1 MAEFV
6 HLHLHTEFSLL
17 DGACRIDELLDEA
30 VKLKMP
36 ALAVTE
42 HGNLFSSVVFHD
54 HARDRGLKPILG
66 CEVYVAQGSRFD
78 KSGPQTETN
87 HLVLLAETNEGYK
100 NLIKLVSAGY
110 TEGFYYRPRID
121 KELLAQ
127 HATGLIGLSSCLK
140 GEVASAL
147 KVEQTRQALDAAG
160 RLRDILGRDNF
171 FLEMQYQGIDE
182 QKTVNRGIVPLARD
196 LDLRLVAT
204 NDVHYLRQGD
214 SQPHDVLL
222 CIGTGKT
229 VTDAQ
234 RLRYTGDQF
243 FLKTADQ
250 MAGVFKDH
258 PDALKNT
265 LLVAERC
272 NVTIPKGQNHLPS
285 FGVPEGFTLDQ
296 YFEHVVRD
304 GFAQRSTRLHQ
315 LAASGRLKHTLDE
328 YARRLEYEIEMIKK
342 MGYTGYFLIVWDFIR
357 YAREEGIP
365 VGPGRGS
372 AAGSLVAWCMR
383 ITDVDPLDFGLI
395 FERFLNPERVSLPDI
410 DVDFCERRRG
420 EVIDYVTRKYGRE
433 NVAQII
439 TFGTM
444 KAKAV
449 VRDVG
454 RALDMPYADVNNIAK
469 QIPPALDMTLD
480 KALAENPV
488 LKDMVARDPKVK
500 EVIEIGKR
508 LEGMS
513 RHASV
518 HAAGVV
524 IAPGPITDYAPL
536 YKGNRDEITTQ
547 WNMKEVERIG
557 LLKMDFLGLSTLT
570 LIQDCLAEIKR
581 TEGIALDIDSIPLDD
596 PKTYK
601 VFGDGAAFGIF
612 QFESSGMRELLRK
625 AKPERLDDLIAL
637 NALYRPGPLKSGMV
651 DDWVARKQGR
661 TEVKY
666 ELPQLEPILSET
678 YGVIAYQE
686 QVMRVAQSL
695 AGFTLGQA
703 DVLRK
708 AMGKKDPK
716 VMAKQREAFMEGA
729 RSKGINEKKATKI
742 FDLMEYFAGYGFN
755 KSHSTAYALLAYQT
769 GFLKANYPWHFAA
782 ALLTIEAQ
790 NTDKLALYLAE
801 SRDRGIPVL
810 PPDINQ
816 SQLNFTVEAG
826 RGVRFGLT
834 AIKGLG
840 EGAIK
845 SIIQAREAL
854 GGRIPSLHALC
865 VELDLRLA
873 NKRVFEALVKAGACD
888 TLVDAD
894 RHPPLRMPLPV
905 IRARLF
911 ASIESAFEH
920 GSRTQRDKELGQT
933 DLFVSLTESVN
944 IGDGQ
949 PSAILLPM
957 VPPWSEIEQL
967 NFEKEAL
974 GLYWSGHP
982 IDRWADDLREYGSK
996 TTKDLIVKKEAGDT
1010 LQDDGI
1016 DETVSMT
1023 PSVNG
1028 SDRPAAAPANGNG
1041 NGNANGRPLA
1051 EDISIGGIVSGL
1063 RPLKTRK
1070 GDRMCVF
1077 MLDDAHGSIEVV
1089 VFPEA
1094 FKQHGHLAENGNT
1107 VCVAGRFER
1116 DDESARILAS
1126 EIVPIEIVRE
1136 RLAKSVAIRLSMPPH
1151 GRATL
1156 EKLFDVLAHHKGD
1169 RRVAFVIHE
1178 QEKHIR
1184 VTADVSGIRVRPSE
1198 RLVSEVEKICGA
1210 GSVSLRPSTI
1220 AQDAPSKVE
1229 GR

>member
-54 HARDRGLKPILG
+54 HARERGLKPILG

-87 HLVLLAETNEGYK
+87 HLVLLAETDEGYK

-127 HATGLIGLSSCLK
+127 HAKGLIGLSSCLK

-147 KVEQTRQALDAAG
+147 KVEQARPALEAAA
-160 RLRDILGRDNF
+160 RLRDILGLSNF
-171 FLEMQYQGIDE
+171 FLEMQYQGIEE
-182 QKTVNRGIVPLARD
+182 QKIVNNGLLPLARE
-196 LDLRLVAT
+196 LNLPLVAT

-214 SQPHDVLL
+214 AQPHDILL
-222 CIGTGKT
+222 CIGTGKNVNDT
-229 VTDAQ
+229 Q

-243 FLKTADQ
+243 FLKTAEQ
-250 MAGVFKDH
+250 MAKVFTGH
-258 PDALKNT
+258 EDALRNT
-265 LLVAERC
+265 LLIAERC

-296 YFEHVVRD
+296 YFEHVVRE
-304 GFAQRSTRLHQ
+304 GFAQRMARIQQ
-315 LAASGRLKHTLDE
+315 LAASGRLRHTADE
-328 YARRLEYEIEMIKK
+328 YHRRLEYEIEMIKQ
-342 MGYTGYFLIVWDFIR
+342 MGYVGYFLIVWDFIR

-372 AAGSLVAWCMR
+372 AAGSLVAWAMR
-383 ITDVDPLDFGLI
+383 ITDVDPIDFDLI

-449 VRDVG
+449 IRDVG
-454 RALDMPYADVNNIAK
+454 RVLEMPYADVDRIAK

-488 LKDMVARDPKVK
+488 LKDMAAKDPKVK
-500 EVIEIGKR
+500 EVLDIGRR

-536 YKGNRDEITTQ
+536 YKGQRDEVTTQ
-547 WNMKEVERIG
+547 WNMKEVERVG

-570 LIQDCLAEIKR
+570 LIDDALKEIRR
-581 TEGIALDIDSIPLDD
+581 TEGIELDIDHVPLDD
-596 PKTYK
+596 AKTYK
-601 VFGDGAAFGIF
+601 VFAEGAAFGIF

-625 AKPERLDDLIAL
+625 AKPDRLDDLIAL

-651 DDWVARKQGR
+651 DDYISRKQGK
-661 TEVKY
+661 TEIKY
-666 ELPQLEPILSET
+666 DLPALEPILADT

-686 QVMRVAQSL
+686 QVMRIAQAL
-695 AGFTLGQA
+695 AGFSLGQA

-716 VMAKQREAFMEGA
+716 VMAKMRESFMEGA
-729 RSKGINEKKATKI
+729 RAKGISEKKATKI
-742 FDLMEYFAGYGFN
+742 FDLMEFFAGYGFN
-755 KSHSTAYALLAYQT
+755 KSHSTAYAFLAYQT
-769 GFLKANYPWHFAA
+769 AYLKANYPSHFTA

-801 SRDRGIPVL
+801 ARERGITVL
-810 PPDINQ
+810 PPDLNQ
-816 SQLNFTVEAG
+816 SQLNFSVEKRADG
-826 RGVRFGLT
+826 TRPVRFGLT

-840 EGAIK
+840 EGAVNLILA
-845 SIIQAREAL
+845 AREQL

-865 VELDLRLA
+865 EILDLRLA
-873 NKRVFEALVKAGACD
+873 NKRVFEALVKSGACD
-888 TLVDAD
+888 SLAPDAGRPD
-894 RHPPLRMPLPV
+894 GRLLRET
-905 IRARLF
+905 RARLF
-911 ASIESAFEH
+911 ASIDGACEH
-920 GSRTQRDKELGQT
+920 GSRQQRNKDMGQF
-933 DLFVSLTESVN
+933 DMFGG
-944 IGDGQ
+944 GDASTTG
-949 PSAILLPM
+949 PTMVPLPD
-957 VPPWSEIEQL
+957 VPPWTEIEQL
-967 NFEKEAL
+967 NYEKECL
-974 GLYWSGHP
+974 GLYWTGHP
-982 IDRWADDLREYGSK
+982 IDRYAADLRVYGAR
-996 TTKDLIVKKEAGDT
+996 TTVDLAPKREAGEPVVADVE
-1010 LQDDGI
+1010 DPAGI
-1016 DETVSMT
+1016 EAL
-1023 PSVNG
+1023 PG
-1028 SDRPAAAPANGNG
+1028 IRPAADGHGSRPGNG
-1041 NGNANGRPLA
+1041 HGSRGAADEL
-1051 EDISIGGIVSGL
+1051 SIGGIVSGL

-1077 MLDDAHGSIEVV
+1077 MLDDAEGSLEIV
-1089 VFPEA
+1089 VFPET
-1094 FKQHGHLAENGNT
+1094 FKQCGHLAENGQM
-1107 VCVAGRFER
+1107 VLVKGKYER

-1126 EIVPIEIVRE
+1126 EIVPIDMVRE
-1136 RLAKSVAIRLSMPPH
+1136 RLARSVAIRLSTPPH
-1151 GRATL
+1151 DRATF
-1156 EKLFDVLAHHKGD
+1156 EKLWDVFAQHKGD
-1169 RRVAFVIHE
+1169 RRVAFDIEVTDADRRL
-1178 QEKHIR
+1178 R
-1184 VTADVSGIRVRPSE
+1184 VKVDVNAQIRVRPSE
-1198 RLVSEVEKICGA
+1198 RLVSDVEKICGA
-1210 GSVSLRPSTI
+1210 GSVSLR
-1220 AQDAPSKVE
+1220 
-1229 GR
+1229 

>member
-1 MAEFV
+1 MSEFV

-30 VKLKMP
+30 ARLGMP

-42 HGNLFSSVVFHD
+42 HGNMFSSVAFHD
-54 HARDRGLKPILG
+54 RARDRGLKPILG

-87 HLVLLAETNEGYK
+87 HLVLLAETDEGYK
-100 NLIKLVSAGY
+100 NLIRLVSAGY

-121 KELLAQ
+121 KDLLAR
-127 HATGLIGLSSCLK
+127 HAKGLIGLSSCLK

-147 KVEQTRQALDAAG
+147 KVEQARPALEAAG
-160 RLRDILGRDNF
+160 RLRDILGPDNF
-171 FLEMQYQGIDE
+171 FLEMQYQGIEE
-182 QKTVNRGIVPLARD
+182 QKTVNRGILPLARD
-196 LDLRLVAT
+196 LGLPLVAT

-214 SQPHDVLL
+214 AQPHDVLL

-229 VTDAQ
+229 VQDAQ

-243 FLKTADQ
+243 FLKTAAQ
-250 MAGVFKDH
+250 MAAVFKDH
-258 PDALKNT
+258 PDALRNT
-265 LLVAERC
+265 LRVAERC
-272 NVTIPKGQNHLPS
+272 DVTIPKGQNHLPS
-285 FGVPEGFTLDQ
+285 FGVPEGFTLDA
-296 YFEHVVRD
+296 YFEHVVRE
-304 GFAQRSTRLHQ
+304 GFEQRLARLRQ
-315 LAASGRLKHTLDE
+315 LNTEGRLRHTIDE
-328 YARRLEYEIEMIKK
+328 YARRLDYEIAMIRE

-383 ITDVDPLDFGLI
+383 ITDVDPIGFDLI

-454 RALDMPYADVNNIAK
+454 RALDMPYADVDRIAK
-469 QIPPALDMTLD
+469 QIPAALDMTLE

-488 LKDMVARDPKVK
+488 LRDMTERDPKVK
-500 EVIEIGKR
+500 EVIDIGQR

-524 IAPGPITDYAPL
+524 IAPGPVTDYAPL
-536 YKGNRDEITTQ
+536 YKGARDELTTQ

-570 LIQDCLAEIKR
+570 LIADCLEEIQR
-581 TEGIALDIDSIPLDD
+581 TEGVVLDIDAVPLDD
-596 PKTYK
+596 PKTYRL
-601 VFGDGAAFGIF
+601 FGEGATYGIF
-612 QFESSGMRELLRK
+612 QFESSGMRDLLRK
-625 AKPERLDDLIAL
+625 ARPERLDDLIAL

-661 TEVKY
+661 TAVTY
-666 ELPQLEPILSET
+666 ELDELEPILSDT

-686 QVMRVAQSL
+686 QVMRIAQAL
-695 AGFTLGQA
+695 AGFSLGQA

-708 AMGKKDPK
+708 AMGKKDPS
-716 VMAKQREAFMEGA
+716 VMARQRQAFTDGA
-729 RSKGINEKKATKI
+729 RGKGISERKAKKI

-769 GFLKANYPWHFAA
+769 AYLKANYPWHFAA

-790 NTDKLALYLAE
+790 NTDKLAMYMVE

-810 PPDINQ
+810 PPDINE
-816 SQLNFTVEAG
+816 SALRFTVEKG

-840 EGAIK
+840 EGAIRA
-845 SIIQAREAL
+845 ILGARTEL
-854 GGRIPSLHALC
+854 GGRIPSLYALC
-865 VELDLRLA
+865 EILDLRLV

-888 TLVDAD
+888 TLVGSLTHPALRDA
-894 RHPPLRMPLPV
+894 LPAV
-905 IRARLF
+905 RARLF
-911 ASIESAFEH
+911 AAIDGACEH
-920 GSRTQRDKELGQT
+920 GSRLQRNRDLGQV
-933 DLFVSLTESVN
+933 DLFGAGEPSGARAEVPLPDV
-944 IGDGQ
+944 Q
-949 PSAILLPM
+949 P
-957 VPPWSEIEQL
+957 WTEIEQL
-967 NFEKEAL
+967 TFEKESL

-982 IDRWADDLREYGSK
+982 IDRYSDALRAYGAK
-996 TTKDLIVKKEAGDT
+996 TTLELVPKREGPEERDQGPEPAAGAAPGGPDAGEAGRVAMD
-1010 LQDDGI
+1010 
-1016 DETVSMT
+1016 V
-1023 PSVNG
+1023 
-1028 SDRPAAAPANGNG
+1028 A
-1041 NGNANGRPLA
+1041 
-1051 EDISIGGIVSGL
+1051 IGGIISSV
-1063 RPLKTRK
+1063 RQLKTRK

-1077 MLDDAHGSIEVV
+1077 MLDDAGGTLEIV

-1094 FKQHGHLAENGNT
+1094 FRQHGHLVEGGVT
-1107 VCVAGRFER
+1107 VLVHGRFER
-1116 DDESARILAS
+1116 DEEKAQLVAA
-1126 EIVPIEIVRE
+1126 EIVPIEQVQE
-1136 RLAKSVAIRLSMPPH
+1136 RLTTELAISVTTPPCDRTTFERL
-1151 GRATL
+1151 L
-1156 EKLFDVLAHHKGD
+1156 DLLAQHKGD
-1169 RRVAFVIHE
+1169 RRVAFVIDEPDRHL
-1178 QEKHIR
+1178 R
-1184 VTADVSGIRVRPSE
+1184 VTADVRGIRVRPSE

-1210 GSVSLRPSTI
+1210 GSVRLH
-1220 AQDAPSKVE
+1220 
-1229 GR
+1229 

>member
-1 MAEFV
+1 MSEFV

-42 HGNLFSSVVFHD
+42 HGNMFSSVVFHD

-66 CEVYVAQGSRFD
+66 CEVYVAQGSRFE

-121 KELLAQ
+121 KDLLAR

-147 KVEQTRQALDAAG
+147 KVEQARPALEAAA
-160 RLRDILGRDNF
+160 RLRDILGPDNF
-171 FLEMQYQGIDE
+171 FLEMQYQGIEE
-182 QKTVNRGIVPLARD
+182 QKIVNRGLVPLARE
-196 LDLRLVAT
+196 LNLPLVAT

-214 SQPHDVLL
+214 YQPHDILL

-229 VTDAQ
+229 VNDEQ

-243 FLKTADQ
+243 FLKTAEQ
-250 MAGVFKDH
+250 MAAVFAGH
-258 PDALKNT
+258 EDALKNT
-265 LLVAERC
+265 LLIADRC

-296 YFEHVVRD
+296 YFEHVARE
-304 GFAQRSTRLHQ
+304 GFAQRLGRLRQ
-315 LAASGRLKHTLDE
+315 LAASGQLRHTIDE
-328 YARRLEYEIEMIKK
+328 YERRLEYEIEMIKQ
-342 MGYTGYFLIVWDFIR
+342 MGFAGYLLIVWDFIR
-357 YAREEGIP
+357 YAREAQIP

-383 ITDVDPLDFGLI
+383 ITDVDPIDFDLI
-395 FERFLNPERVSLPDI
+395 FERFLNPERISMPDI

-454 RALDMPYADVNNIAK
+454 RALDMPYADVDRIAK
-469 QIPPALDMTLD
+469 QIPAALDMTLD
-480 KALAENPV
+480 KALTENPL
-488 LKDMVARDPKVK
+488 LKDMAAKDPKVK
-500 EVIEIGKR
+500 EVLDIGRR

-536 YKGNRDEITTQ
+536 YKGQRDELTTQ
-547 WNMKEVERIG
+547 WNMKEVERVG

-570 LIQDCLAEIKR
+570 LIDDALKEIRR
-581 TEGIALDIDSIPLDD
+581 TEGIALDVDNIPLDD

-601 VFGDGAAFGIF
+601 VFQEGAAYGIF

-625 AKPERLDDLIAL
+625 AKPTRLDDLIAL

-651 DDWVARKQGR
+651 DDWVERKQGKR
-661 TEVKY
+661 EVKY
-666 ELPQLEPILSET
+666 DLSQLEPILSDT

-686 QVMRVAQSL
+686 QVMRIAQAV

-716 VMAKQREAFMEGA
+716 VMAKQREAFLEGA
-729 RSKGINEKKATKI
+729 KKNGVNEKKAVKLFELI
-742 FDLMEYFAGYGFN
+742 EFFAGYGFN
-755 KSHSTAYALLAYQT
+755 KSHSTAYAFLAYQT
-769 GFLKANYPWHFAA
+769 AYLKANYPSHFTA

-790 NTDKLALYLAE
+790 NTDKLAMYLAE
-801 SRDRGIPVL
+801 ARERGISVL
-810 PPDINQ
+810 QPDINE
-816 SQLNFTVEAG
+816 SQLAFSVEKRADG
-826 RGVRFGLT
+826 TRPVRFGLT

-840 EGAIK
+840 EGAI
-845 SIIQAREAL
+845 SAILAAREQL

-865 VELDLRLA
+865 EILDLRIA
-873 NKRVFEALVKAGACD
+873 NKRVFEALVKSGACD
-888 TLVDAD
+888 SLVAQAGLPNG
-894 RHPPLRMPLPV
+894 RPLRET
-905 IRARLF
+905 RSRLF
-911 ASIESAFEH
+911 ATIDGACDH
-920 GSRTQRDKELGQT
+920 GNRVQRNKDLGQV
-933 DLFVSLTESVN
+933 DLFGGAEEGGGHSAAAIPLPDVSPWTEV
-944 IGDGQ
+944 
-949 PSAILLPM
+949 
-957 VPPWSEIEQL
+957 EQL
-967 NFEKEAL
+967 NFEKDAL
-974 GLYWSGHP
+974 GLYWTGHP
-982 IDRWADDLREYGSK
+982 IDRYADDLRTYGAK
-996 TTKDLIVKKEAGDT
+996 TTADLLPKKTPVDDDPLNTSAPAEDTEALAPVG
-1010 LQDDGI
+1010 
-1016 DETVSMT
+1016 
-1023 PSVNG
+1023 
-1028 SDRPAAAPANGNG
+1028 PAASANGNG
-1041 NGNANGRPLA
+1041 QSNGNGNRVS
-1051 EDISIGGIVSGL
+1051 EEISIGGIVAGL

-1077 MLDDAHGSIEVV
+1077 MLDDATGSIEVV
-1089 VFPEA
+1089 VFPET
-1094 FKQHGHLAENGNT
+1094 FKQFGHLADNGQMI
-1107 VCVAGRFER
+1107 VVKGKFER
-1116 DDESARILAS
+1116 DDESARILAT
-1126 EIVPIEIVRE
+1126 EIAPVDAVRE
-1136 RLAKSVAIRLSMPPH
+1136 RLARSVAIRLSTPPH
-1151 GRATL
+1151 DRATF
-1156 EKLFDVLAHHKGD
+1156 EKLWDVFAQNKGD
-1169 RRVAFVIHE
+1169 RRVAFDIE
-1178 QEKHIR
+1178 LQDADRRLR
-1184 VTADVSGIRVRPSE
+1184 VKVDVNAQIRVRPSE

-1210 GSVSLRPSTI
+1210 GSVTLR
-1220 AQDAPSKVE
+1220 
-1229 GR
+1229 